1 MQSPNQ
7 QPKFTTRQATDGDV
21 PQIFR
26 LLAFYAV
33 RQIVLPR
40 SEADIRYYLGNF
52 TVCMTPE
59 GELAGCVAVRDFGN
73 GLFEVRSLAV
83 KQDYQNMGVGKMLL
97 KAAMESLEKRVK
109 RFKLFALTYQT
120 GFFLAA
126 GFIRV
131 DKTMFPEK
139 IWSDCMLCPK
149 QEHCDEEAVLFDY
162 DAKLA

>member
-1 MQSPNQ
+1 MQNPSPRPQ
-7 QPKFTTRQATDGDV
+7 FTTRQATDGDV

-52 TVCMTPE
+52 TVCVTPE
-59 GELAGCVAVRDFGN
+59 DEIIGCVAVRDFGN

-83 KQDYQNMGVGKMLL
+83 KQEYQSMGVGKLLL
-97 KAAMESLEKRVK
+97 KAAVESLKKRFE

-126 GFIRV
+126 GFTRV

-149 QEHCDEEAVLFDY
+149 REHCDEEAVLLDY

>member
-1 MQSPNQ
+1 MQN
-7 QPKFTTRQATDGDV
+7 PKFATRPATDEDV

-26 LLAFYAV
+26 LLAFFALK
-33 RQIVLPR
+33 QIVLPR

-52 TVCMTPE
+52 TVCVTPE
-59 GELAGCVAVRDFGN
+59 AAEVVGCVAVRDFGN

-83 KQDYQNMGVGKMLL
+83 KPEYQSMGVGKMLL
-97 KAAMESLEKRVK
+97 KAAMEGLEKRVK

-126 GFIRV
+126 GFVRV

-149 QEHCDEEAVLFDY
+149 HEHCDEEAVLFDY